1 MGLTV
6 VNKNPNK
13 SAVSAGAL
21 RVSTIEVDYDSS
33 YATGGEALV
42 AADFG
47 LQRLDLVLAS
57 PKQGFMFEYDY
68 TNAKLKAFFPTGGAG
83 TPAAALAVPA
93 GLAATG
99 ASTASAVDA
108 TRPTVAILPGVGA
121 EVASTQNL
129 STLVGVRVLAIGI

>member
-13 SAVSAGAL
+13 SPVTGA
-21 RVSTIEVDYDSS
+21 RYSVIEVDYDTS
-33 YATGGEALV
+33 YTTGGKALV

-47 LQRLDLVLAS
+47 LVRLDLVLAS

-83 TPAAALAVPA
+83 TPAAALAVPT

-99 ASTASAVDA
+99 AATASAVDA

-121 EVASTQNL
+121 EVANTQNL
-129 STLVGVRVLAIGI
+129 STLLAVRVLAIGI